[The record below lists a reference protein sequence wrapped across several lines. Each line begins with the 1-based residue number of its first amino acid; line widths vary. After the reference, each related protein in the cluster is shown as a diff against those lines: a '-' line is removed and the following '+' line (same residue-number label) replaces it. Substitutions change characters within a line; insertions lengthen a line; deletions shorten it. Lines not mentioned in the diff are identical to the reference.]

1 MSENKEILLGNN
13 PYCIVEMNH
22 CQRQTTAVLCETC
35 HCQWSMAFR
44 YFIDDITRDT
54 IQCSIYN
61 RSTYNTD
68 RKRMFFSS
76 SIIDDKSDF

>member
-1 MSENKEILLGNN
+1 MNEKNLFLGNN

-35 HCQWSMAFR
+35 HCQWNMTFR
-44 YFIDDITRDT
+44 YFIDDLTHDT

-61 RSTYNTD
+61 RSIFSTD
-68 RKRMFFSS
+68 RKRILFYSFIRSS
-76 SIIDDKSDF
+76 TTRK